1 MSNSIRRVLH
11 ALAVLVVCSGRLGF
25 PAAETEDSL
34 RRAYQLFQQERF
46 EEALK
51 EFDLASQRQPGNAAI
66 QNVLGI
72 VLTKLGRTAEANQKF
87 QRAIQLDP
95 KLAGPHKNL
104 AYNFWQAKADEPA
117 LEEFQQALR
126 LDPGDEFV
134 RYCLGMIY
142 LHRKQD
148 AEAVAHLEKAP
159 GMLRN
164 DAPLLLQ
171 LAEAYFRLNQ
181 ADKALQTASLL
192 ESQPGLQ
199 AEQEYALALLL
210 SSRGLYERA
219 LPRFRH
225 LLKQNPESW
234 ANRHNL
240 AIALMNNRNYEEA
253 TAVLQSLSTQRPG
266 NAKLLSLLGSAYEA
280 GGSLPA
286 ALEAYERAVKAEPDN
301 EDYYL
306 EYTRL
311 LMDLDRYDESIRL
324 LQQGLKTVQE
334 NYTLHLRLGAT
345 ELMKGNLEK
354 AEAAFRQ
361 AIARHPTIPLGYAAL
376 AKAYVKADRN
386 DEAAELLKGAL
397 ERLPADFYL
406 EHYYGLVLMRLGR
419 DSDAAAA
426 FERAASI
433 NPNVPETRFELGKL
447 LLKLER
453 TERARKELERAIE
466 LNPGH
471 SGAMYQLSRVYLKLD
486 DRAKAEDL
494 AARSAELRRREV
506 ESRMEAQQ
514 RRLSQFQPQTASE
527 PRP

>member
-1 MSNSIRRVLH
+1 
-11 ALAVLVVCSGRLGF
+11 
-25 PAAETEDSL
+25 
-34 RRAYQLFQQERF
+34 
-46 EEALK
+46 
-51 EFDLASQRQPGNAAI
+51 
-66 QNVLGI
+66 
-72 VLTKLGRTAEANQKF
+72 
-87 QRAIQLDP
+87 
-95 KLAGPHKNL
+95 
-104 AYNFWQAKADEPA
+104 
-117 LEEFQQALR
+117 
-126 LDPGDEFV
+126 
-134 RYCLGMIY
+134 
-142 LHRKQD
+142 
-148 AEAVAHLEKAP
+148 
-159 GMLRN
+159 
-164 DAPLLLQ
+164 
-171 LAEAYFRLNQ
+171 
-181 ADKALQTASLL
+181 
-192 ESQPGLQ
+192 
-199 AEQEYALALLL
+199 
-210 SSRGLYERA
+210 
-219 LPRFRH
+219 
-225 LLKQNPESW
+225 
-234 ANRHNL
+234 
-240 AIALMNNRNYEEA
+240 
-253 TAVLQSLSTQRPG
+253 
-266 NAKLLSLLGSAYEA
+266 
-280 GGSLPA
+280 
-286 ALEAYERAVKAEPDN
+286 N

-397 ERLPADFYL
+397 ERLPPDFYL

-426 FERAASI
+426 FARAASI

-453 TERARKELERAIE
+453 TEQARKELERAIE
-466 LNPGH
+466 LNSSH

-486 DRAKAEDL
+486 DRAKAEAL